1 MSMLRTFRRTGLSD
15 SRERF
20 ASAEGRPVSPRFFML
35 SDTTSRTV
43 ARVYQPGGERRLF
56 RR

>member
-1 MSMLRTFRRTGLSD
+1 MSILRTFRRTELSD

-20 ASAEGRPVSPRFFML
+20 ASAEGRPVSPLFFML
-35 SDTTSRTV
+35 SDTASRTV
-43 ARVYQPGGERRLF
+43 ARAYQTGAERRVF